1 MNDTLFQSF
10 SMHLYI
16 LLYMVKFVRY
26 ENQIALAFACIFNF
40 LV

>member
-16 LLYMVKFVRY
+16 LSYMVKFIRY
-26 ENQIALAFACIFNF
+26 ENKIACKKIRL
-40 LV
+40 L